1 MPIVEEILD
10 ELAGTKYFSKL
21 DLHSGFHQVRV
32 QSGDEYKTVFK
43 THHGHYEFKVMPF
56 DLTNAPA
63 TFQCIMNSV
72 LAPYLRKFTLVF
84 MDDILVYSPSLAQHC
99 EHLRLVLL
107 KLREHR
113 LFVKR
118 SKCSFAQTEFEY
130 LGHIISAQGVATDPK
145 KTRQWSVGLHQQQ
158 LLN

>member
-10 ELAGTKYFSKL
+10 ELAGTKFFSKL

-32 QSGDEYKTVFK
+32 KLGDEYKTAFK

-72 LAPYLRKFTLVF
+72 LAPFLRKFALVF
-84 MDDILVYSPSLAQHC
+84 MDDILVYSPSLELHIV
-99 EHLRLVLL
+99 HL
-107 KLREHR
+107 
-113 LFVKR
+113 
-118 SKCSFAQTEFEY
+118 
-130 LGHIISAQGVATDPK
+130 
-145 KTRQWSVGLHQQQ
+145 
-158 LLN
+158 